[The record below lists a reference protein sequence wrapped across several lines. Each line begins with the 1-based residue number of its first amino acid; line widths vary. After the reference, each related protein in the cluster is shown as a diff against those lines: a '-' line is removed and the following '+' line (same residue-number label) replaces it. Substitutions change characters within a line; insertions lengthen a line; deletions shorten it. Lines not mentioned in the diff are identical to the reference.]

1 MAIIRLQSE
10 TDKLERQYYEFDPES
25 KELGQGGMGVV
36 YKGRLIHADTAR
48 IEDVAIKVLYKDLPE
63 EAVTRAL
70 LESNIIIYHDNVI
83 RMRGSISTKD
93 VNGNTRHHVISEY
106 LDGETLDK
114 LLEREGKL
122 SEMEALNIIKNV
134 LSGLSAIHNRKLVH
148 RDIDPSNIMI
158 CRDGRVKIIDM
169 GVAKDMN
176 ITGVRQTMIGQFIGK
191 VAYASPEQLSGLQ
204 MLVKQTSDIYSTGI
218 VLYELLTGKLPFTG
232 TTYEVTEG
240 HKEKPVPLDKVSDK
254 YLCYIIKKAT
264 AKKVNDRYQSAYE
277 FIVDIERVQNG
288 KQPVHRG
295 SIVKWLLI
303 AIALVVLSVGMGSMF
318 FWLYNNKQ
326 SVQQDY
332 KMALSQASNELSLI
346 HYSEAR
352 DAYLKAYA
360 IQKNDSI
367 AQKIESLNLLLQGID
382 AYTQLN
388 YEEAK
393 ASFSK
398 AESMNLPEASYYLG
412 EMHYEGLGVP
422 KDYNKG
428 FSLVN
433 LAYQNG
439 FQLAGYRLGLVYKN
453 GIGGV
458 AADRNLAD
466 RYFESARQIIDKAAE
481 TGNPEW
487 LYVKG
492 NMYMYGD
499 GVSKS
504 ENMAI
509 DYYRKAAEMNY
520 APALYQLYV
529 ALDKTAP
536 QQAME
541 YLTRSA
547 EKGYVRAQALLGRIL
562 LDRREKQGYEW
573 IRQAADQNY
582 PYAIAQM
589 GILYFNAKRLPANEP
604 VQKMLNIESNDA
616 LSMNYLQ
623 KALQYDPENF
633 LVNYGLGLYH
643 YTERNHKEAEKYFN
657 VVRDQISELKK
668 NPYRED
674 ELKYPNLEKI
684 RVFVDDFFKNKYR

>member
-10 TDKLERQYYEFDPES
+10 TDKLERQYYEFDAET

-36 YKGRLIHADTAR
+36 YKGRLIHADTGR
-48 IEDVAIKVLYKDLPE
+48 VEDVAIKVLYKDLPE

-93 VNGNTRHHVISEY
+93 ANGNTRHHVISEY

-114 LLEREGKL
+114 LLEREGNL
-122 SEMEALNIIKNV
+122 SEMETLNIIKNV
-134 LSGLSAIHNRKLVH
+134 LSGLSALHNRNLVH

-254 YLCYIIKKAT
+254 YLCYVIKKAT

-277 FIVDIERVQNG
+277 FIVDIERIQNG
-288 KQPVHRG
+288 KSPVHRNAVG
-295 SIVKWLLI
+295 KWILI
-303 AIALVVLSVGMGSMF
+303 AAAVIILSTGIGGVAM
-318 FWLYNNKQ
+318 WLHNNNQ
-326 SVQQDY
+326 SIRQEY
-332 KMALSQASNELSLI
+332 KEALSQASTELSMI
-346 HYSEAR
+346 NYPEAR

-360 IQKNDSI
+360 IQKEDSI
-367 AQKIESLNLLLQGID
+367 AKKIESLNLLIQGVE
-382 AYTQLN
+382 AYN
-388 YEEAK
+388 RSDYAK
-393 ASFSK
+393 ADTLFRK
-398 AESMNLPEASYYLG
+398 AESMHLPEASYYLG
-412 EMHYEGLGVP
+412 EMHYEGLGVA
-422 KDYNKG
+422 KDFNKG
-428 FSLVN
+428 FTLVDH
-433 LAYQNG
+433 AYKNG
-439 FQLAGYRLGLVYKN
+439 YQLAGYRLGLVYQN

-458 AADRNLAD
+458 EADKNQAE
-466 RYFESARQIIDKAAE
+466 RYFESSRQMIDRAAE

-487 LYVKG
+487 LYAKG
-492 NMYMYGD
+492 NMYMYGN

-504 ENMAI
+504 ANMAI

-520 APALYQLYV
+520 PPALYKLYV
-529 ALDKTAP
+529 ALDKTSP
-536 QQAME
+536 QQAIE

-547 EKGYVRAQALLGRIL
+547 EQGYVKAQALLGRIL
-562 LDRREKQGYEW
+562 LDRRNKQGYEW
-573 IRQAADQNY
+573 IRQAADKNHS
-582 PYAIAQM
+582 YALAQM
-589 GILYFNAKRLPANEP
+589 GILYFDTNRLPANKP
-604 VQKMLNIESNDA
+604 IQDMLNIESNNS
-616 LSMNYLQ
+616 LSLNYLQ
-623 KALQYDPENF
+623 KALQYEPENF
-633 LVNYGLGLYH
+633 LANYGMGLYY
-643 YTERNHKEAEKYFN
+643 YTDKNQKEAERYFK
-657 VVRDQISELKK
+657 VVQRQISELYK

-674 ELKYPNLEKI
+674 ELKYPNIEKI
-684 RVFVDDFFKNKYR
+684 KEFVDFILK